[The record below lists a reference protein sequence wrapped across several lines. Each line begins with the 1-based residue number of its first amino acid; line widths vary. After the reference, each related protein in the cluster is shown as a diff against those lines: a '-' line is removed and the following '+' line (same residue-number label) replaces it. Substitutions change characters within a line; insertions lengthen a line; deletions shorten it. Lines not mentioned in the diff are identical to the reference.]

1 MIQIYFPV
9 KKSFREGE
17 GLVYEKAVKQKNKQ
31 EKDILELRPGY
42 IYYFQG
48 KNGIGKTTLLN
59 IISFLTDF
67 DGSTY
72 INGDKIVIG
81 QTDESVKKTDSKNEI
96 RSQYFSYIF
105 QDPHIINI
113 YTIKENLRI
122 LNPNIDIEDDL
133 GFISDKI
140 SELDIEEKEKDYLRD
155 KLNKIISEKDNSPF
169 YLSGGEKQ
177 LLSFIR
183 AMIKPSNVIFADE
196 PWASMDI
203 MLKEFIEEELYKYLT
218 NDDIFK
224 QIRNKTKKNKLTQKN
239 TVVGIAHKFHH
250 EKEDD
255 RYGNKDVKWHH
266 KISIKKLNSRRK
278 NHHLNLT
285 RYATN

>member
-1 MIQIYFPV
+1 MIQIHFPV
-9 KKSFREGE
+9 QKTFQEGE
-17 GLVYEKAVKQKNKQ
+17 GLVYKKAVKQKDNR
-31 EKDILELRPGY
+31 EKEVLELRPGF

-59 IISFLTDF
+59 IISYLTNF

-72 INGDKIVIG
+72 LEDNKVVIG
-81 QTDESVKKTDSKNEI
+81 KNNNEKKKHSKNEI
-96 RSQYFSYIF
+96 RRKYFSYIF

-122 LNPNIDIEDDL
+122 LNSEIEIEKDL
-133 GFISDKI
+133 GNISDKI
-140 SELDIEEKEKDYLRD
+140 SDLNIEKKEKEYLKD
-155 KLNKIISEKDNSPF
+155 KLNKIIAEKDNSPF

-183 AMIKPSNVIFADE
+183 AMIKPSNIIFADE

-218 NDDIFK
+218 NDDIFRGIRAKVK
-224 QIRNKTKKNKLTQKN
+224 QNKLERDN

-250 EKEDD
+250 EEKAAQ
-255 RYGNKDVKWHH
+255 YGMKDVKWHH
-266 KISIKKLNSRRK
+266 KILIKKLESLRT
-278 NHHLNLT
+278 NHYLNVT
-285 RYATN
+285 RYKNN